1 MQNISMAEFESC
13 YMFEELIKVITASSF
28 YLAVIIKI
36 ISYQLIFKVCECLFT
51 LLIEF
56 SNDLEILKQLYLD
69 QFIIIFSLVML
80 YHIFSPNS
88 LMT

>member
-13 YMFEELIKVITASSF
+13 YRFGELIKVITASSF

-36 ISYQLIFKVCECLFT
+36 ISYQLIFKVCEHLFT
-51 LLIEF
+51 LLIVF
-56 SNDLEILKQLYLD
+56 SNDFLKQLYLD

-80 YHIFSPNS
+80 YHV
-88 LMT
+88 LLL